1 MIFKELKLKNFK
13 SHINTTIKFNEG
25 VSLIVGQNGAG
36 KSSIFE
42 AISFVLYKQYT
53 GKKLKDLVR
62 SNNDEIVDKMSV
74 SLTFLANGIN
84 YKVIRERTKSSSKAI
99 LLQSSKESFDF
110 IPICTGDKEVNKEI
124 EKILEMDADL
134 FLNAIYVRQGE
145 ISDLVGKTPAER
157 KQLISKL
164 LKLEELEKAWKNS
177 LPLINNF
184 DKKLAKLKG
193 LIESDSTL
201 SIELKSKKQEFINYS
216 ERKEII
222 GKEIES
228 LEINKKE
235 IFDDKIKIEEEKR
248 AFEEFNLRLDNE
260 KKLLASV
267 KKQKDELQNQLDELI
282 KMDSERG
289 RLEKYSKKLPI
300 YLNFEDACQKLLLLQ
315 KEEKKQKDL
324 INKIDFLKNTLEE
337 KKTAHEDYL
346 SLESKIK
353 SLNEDKSKLTAD
365 LKLINQYE
373 EDKSKLINDLKEE
386 ESNLKNFISKTK
398 EVLGSFISDDELQG
412 IEDDFDF
419 VNLRNTADN
428 LKIKLKEDL
437 SLRENQINDL
447 NKEINVSEINMTSSK
462 NSITELNTLEDKCPI
477 CKSDISE
484 DKKDELINSYADNI
498 VSNEIKIKDNKSKIL
513 ELNSFNKILS
523 SKIDLIES
531 FEKEIYANKNLS
543 KNIIDYK
550 KRISELNNK
559 LANLSDTNN
568 KIKEFDDLLLDAD
581 KNINELKGR
590 YDEYI
595 GAKATLDSL
604 IKDHEAQEELYIIQG
619 NISSELERIKEA
631 IDSDV
636 YLSTEISEEDL
647 KLKIAEL
654 KEKDERF
661 NELTVLLRRKPKVL
675 SRLEEQKEEFK
686 LKSLEIERLNKS
698 INQSLYDEERY
709 EKIKLLEESN
719 SSKILKAKSE
729 FSEISGKIAMILNR
743 IKELEDSLKINK
755 IYKENLKNTEKFL
768 SLLNNIRTLYGKDG
782 VQKTLRNASRPI
794 IQKNTKEFFEKFNF
808 NYSDLIL
815 DDNYEIS
822 LYGPEGEAKLDMVS
836 GGEKIAI
843 ALALRL
849 GITQAMASGNIESI
863 LLDEP
868 TIHLDDYR
876 RKELIELLRDM
887 SVIPQMIIVT
897 HDEDLESAADYIY
910 KVEKTNGLS
919 SVKEENINFNF

>member
-559 LANLSDTNN
+559 LTNLSDTNN